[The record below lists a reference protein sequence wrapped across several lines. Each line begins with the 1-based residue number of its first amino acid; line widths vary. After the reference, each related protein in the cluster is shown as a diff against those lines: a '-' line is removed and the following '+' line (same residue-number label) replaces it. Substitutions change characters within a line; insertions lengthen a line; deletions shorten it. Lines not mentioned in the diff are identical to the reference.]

1 MKNETCVYIF
11 VALVKSS
18 WWCPGGQGGKEKLYV
33 KALLVLCISLFLSI
47 KLKINYISFVRI
59 VTGCS
64 ISEKSS

>member
-1 MKNETCVYIF
+1 MDKV
-11 VALVKSS
+11 
-18 WWCPGGQGGKEKLYV
+18 GKRNL

-47 KLKINYISFVRI
+47 KLKINYISFVQI